1 MARHK
6 NVDWNLPDKLEDWG
20 QLRAALLMDIRDELQ
35 ALRRIMECHN
45 VRGGFEAMQRI
56 DKRLKTKI
64 KLR

>member
-1 MARHK
+1 
-6 NVDWNLPDKLEDWG
+6 
-20 QLRAALLMDIRDELQ
+20 MDIRDELQ
-35 ALRRIMECHN
+35 ALNRLLNCHN